1 MLTTWRLVNCLL
13 LIVCLCTLSGC
24 IEEFEADVPSGESS
38 LLVVEGTICSS
49 GKNTFVLSRTKSLN
63 TNPTPQMIT
72 DAKVY
77 VQGSDGSQYVAEVS
91 NGRYICWI
99 DTLYSDKEYWLHIET
114 DGEVYESEPQ
124 HPLRTEGIA
133 ELSGVQHTPES
144 DIDILVTTDEPA
156 DTTKA
161 NYYLW
166 KYFETWEVH
175 PAHTTFLYFDTES
188 MGPVYRP
195 NQFPERGW
203 KDDTD
208 ETILVGASTN
218 YKKQH
223 IRKYRVYS
231 IKRNNERI
239 YYRYTTLLSQR
250 AISKAEYEYQLARRQ
265 AASEMGGLFTPLP
278 SVLPSNIRCLTS
290 DKRVIGFVGCSMN
303 TCERRIFLDASDYS
317 IDHQKIDALQWFKN
331 CDELICCGLAE
342 SGMYLCVWED
352 NRPEASGLIT
362 AWTYLE
368 YLDVRC
374 QGAYIDM
381 PWYWEE

>member
-1 MLTTWRLVNCLL
+1 MNFLL
-13 LIVCLCTLSGC
+13 LVVCLCTLAGC
-24 IEEFEADVPSGESS
+24 IEEFEADVPAEETS

-49 GKNTFVLSRTKSLN
+49 GLNTFVLSRTTSLN
-63 TNPTPQMIT
+63 SQNDPQKISN
-72 DAKVY
+72 ARVS
-77 VQGSDGSQYVAEVS
+77 VRGSDGSEYATEGYNGQY
-91 NGRYICWI
+91 YCWI

-114 DGEVYESEPQ
+114 DGDVYESEPQ

-156 DTTKA
+156 DTTKT

-166 KYFETWEVH
+166 KYLETWEVH
-175 PAHTTFLYFDTES
+175 PVHTTFLYFDIPS
-188 MGPVYRP
+188 MSPVYRP

-203 KDDTD
+203 KDATD

-218 YKKQH
+218 YKNQH
-223 IRKYRVYS
+223 IKKYRVYG

-239 YYRYTTLLSQR
+239 YYRYTTLLNQR
-250 AISKAEYEYQLARRQ
+250 AITKAEYEYQLARRQ

-278 SVLPSNIRCLTS
+278 SVLPSNIHCLTS
-290 DKRVIGFVGCSMN
+290 DKRVIGFVGCSLN
-303 TCERRIFLDASDYS
+303 TTERRIFLDASDYS
-317 IDHQKIDALQWFKN
+317 IDHPKIDALEWHEN
-331 CDELICCGLAE
+331 CDVILCCQIA
-342 SGMYLCVWED
+342 SAGMYLCVWED
-352 NRPEASGLIT
+352 HGQVAPGLVT
-362 AWTYLE
+362 AWTTRE
-368 YLDVRC
+368 YLDVTC